1 MSTGRFLHCAH
12 LGRLALV
19 CPSTAQR
26 LSEAALLVINDG
38 GDRTWCF
45 EGGLGGLPLQQA
57 NSLLLIG
64 HLAINKRTSDRLK
77 INDVRLSLLDKK
89 FKSIEA

>member
-1 MSTGRFLHCAH
+1 MVRFLHCAH

-38 GDRTWCF
+38 GDWTWCF

-64 HLAINKRTSDRLK
+64 HLAINKDLLQFRNHLLK
-77 INDVRLSLLDKK
+77 CLERWGNPTLQ
-89 FKSIEA
+89 